1 MLHRPAGAG
10 FRIVR
15 EDGVWVLEG
24 RAAERAVNLDD
35 LSSLE
40 ALDYVGARLARAGI
54 TEALVAAGAETGDDV
69 QIGDLLFEFRPDDE
83 FEDDEEEAAVRR
95 ALAAGRPV
103 VVKVGSSSLAP
114 GGGGLDPDAV
124 GRIVDQ
130 IADLWEAGHPTAL
143 VSSGAVA
150 AGIPVLGTPT
160 DRPAGIPGGG
170 GGWAEPAHG
179 AVYGAIRRAGPHRRP
194 GACSPRTCSPTG
206 LNTSMP
212 ARRSLACWR
221 SGWCPIVNENDS
233 VGVEELRF
241 GDNDRLAAVVS
252 HLAGAGM
259 LILLTDTPG
268 LYSGDPR
275 LDAEAE
281 LITAVRHTDEAL
293 DEVVQGAPGP
303 LGSGGVATKV
313 AAARMA
319 AWSGVPTVI
328 AAAGEPDVVARA
340 VAGDEIGT
348 WIDPHRTAL
357 PARKLWIAF
366 GQPAEGRLTIDR
378 RRRRRRLSM
387 AGSPCWR
394 SVSPTSLAPSARGQ
408 PSKCS
413 HPTVSCSPRASSSIR
428 PLTSP
433 KLQGNPAA
441 RRVEWP
447 STATTW
453 LSSQAAEPRSTT
465 GWAVGGWLSAS

>member
-1 MLHRPAGAG
+1 M
-10 FRIVR
+10 
-15 EDGVWVLEG
+15 
-24 RAAERAVNLDD
+24 
-35 LSSLE
+35 
-40 ALDYVGARLARAGI
+40 
-54 TEALVAAGAETGDDV
+54 
-69 QIGDLLFEFRPDDE
+69 
-83 FEDDEEEAAVRR
+83 RR
-95 ALAAGRPV
+95 ALASGRPV

-130 IADLWEAGHPTAL
+130 IADLWEAGHPTTL

-150 AGIPVLGTPT
+150 AGIPVLGTRPT
-160 DRPAGIPGGG
+160 DLPGFQVAAAVGQSRLMERYTARFAERGRTAGQVLLTKDVL
-170 GGWAEPAHG
+170 ANRLQ
-179 AVYGAIRRAGPHRRP
+179 Y
-194 GACSPRTCSPTG
+194 
-206 LNTSMP
+206 LN
-212 ARRSLACWR
+212 ARETLTRMLAL
-221 SGWCPIVNENDS
+221 GVVPIVNENDS

-275 LDAEAE
+275 LDTEAE

-328 AAAGEPDVVARA
+328 AAAGERDVVARA
-340 VAGDEIGT
+340 VAGDEVGT
-348 WIDPHRTAL
+348 WIGPHETAL

-366 GQPAEGRLTIDR
+366 GQPAEGRLTIDHGAAAA
-378 RRRRRRLSM
+378 LVD
-387 AGSPCWR
+387 GGK
-394 SVSPTSLAPSARGQ
+394 SL
-408 PSKCS
+408 
-413 HPTVSCSPRASSSIR
+413 
-428 PLTSP
+428 L
-433 KLQGNPAA
+433 
-441 RRVEWP
+441 
-447 STATTW
+447 
-453 LSSQAAEPRSTT
+453 
-465 GWAVGGWLSAS
+465 AVGITDVSGDFGEGAAVEVFSHDGQLLAKGLVEHSSADLTEAAGKPSGEAGGVAIHRDHLVVLRSDG